1 MYYFIYNNKIFNF
14 IKMTKKGKSKP
25 QTSLSHNPNKID
37 PDPKC
42 QFKVEKA
49 VEDDKKVRPQQVFEG
64 YKVPGKRGVRDKG
77 KTTKK

>member
-1 MYYFIYNNKIFNF
+1 
-14 IKMTKKGKSKP
+14 MTKKGKPKA
-25 QTSLSHNPNKID
+25 QVSLLTHPNKID

-49 VEDDKKVRPQQVFEG
+49 IEDNKKVRPQQVFEG
-64 YKVPGKRGVRDKG
+64 YKVPGAKGGG

>member
-1 MYYFIYNNKIFNF
+1 MAK
-14 IKMTKKGKSKP
+14 KKGRAKP
-25 QTSLSHNPNKID
+25 QVSLTHDPNKID

-64 YKVPGKRGVRDKG
+64 YKVPSNKKNGKK
-77 KTTKK
+77 

>member
-1 MYYFIYNNKIFNF
+1 MAK
-14 IKMTKKGKSKP
+14 KKGKAKP
-25 QTSLSHNPNKID
+25 QVSLTHDPNKID

-64 YKVPGKRGVRDKG
+64 YKVPSASKKAKG
-77 KTTKK
+77 KSGKK

>member
-1 MYYFIYNNKIFNF
+1 MAK
-14 IKMTKKGKSKP
+14 KKGKSKP
-25 QTSLSHNPNKID
+25 QVSLHCDPNRID

-64 YKVPGKRGVRDKG
+64 YKVPSKAKG
-77 KTTKK
+77 KSGKK

>member
-1 MYYFIYNNKIFNF
+1 MA
-14 IKMTKKGKSKP
+14 KKKRAKP
-25 QTSLSHNPNKID
+25 QTAMKKDPNKID

-64 YKVPGKRGVRDKG
+64 YKVPGKKG
-77 KTTKK
+77 KSGKK